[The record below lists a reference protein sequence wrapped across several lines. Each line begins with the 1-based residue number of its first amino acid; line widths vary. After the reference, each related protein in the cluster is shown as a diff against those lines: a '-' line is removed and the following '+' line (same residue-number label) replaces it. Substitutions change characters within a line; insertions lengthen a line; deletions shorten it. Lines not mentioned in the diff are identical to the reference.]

1 MRRVVALTATVILTL
16 VPVTACSDDK
26 DQKPAEPEDQAALIS
41 AVNEQ
46 LEVDPDHDN
55 LRAVI
60 VQVDGKP
67 VLEQYYDW
75 PVDTYWD
82 VESATNSILSALV
95 GIAIDEGDIAGTDE
109 TLVELLPDHAADMS
123 PDVADNTLRE
133 LITMTAGFAG
143 LDRDRT
149 AEYMADPDPV
159 GRILRAA
166 PDPLGGGFEFS
177 NQGAH
182 VVAAVLAEATGMSV
196 LDYARSRLFEPLGI
210 DTRPAFELPLD
221 AGNMDAFVAADF
233 AWPVDGSGLHLGWGG
248 LKLRPADLARFGQL
262 MLDRGKWKGEQ
273 LVPADWVR
281 ATTTE
286 QVDTISRRNQPTN
299 ASGEVRLPV
308 VDHRRRR
315 GTRLLRLG
323 SRGSAAGGGPQPVPG
338 GRRRQ
343 RDRLRRADERWLLRQ
358 RPHVPGG
365 PRHRTG
371 RRALRPRFSG
381 LGVRQA
387 SSAGAERRS
396 RARCCAPASTAPG
409 LHRRTRSPRRGAVP

>member
-1 MRRVVALTATVILTL
+1 MRRVAALAATVVLTL

-82 VESATNSILSALV
+82 VESATNSIVCALV

-109 TLVELLPDHAADMS
+109 TLVELLPDHADDMS
-123 PDVADNTLRE
+123 PDVADTTLRE
-133 LITMTAGFAG
+133 VLTMTAGFAG

-149 AEYMADPDPV
+149 TEYMADPDPV
-159 GRILRAA
+159 GRILQAA

-182 VVAAVLAEATGMSV
+182 IVSAVLAEATGMSV

-210 DTRPAFELPLD
+210 DTRPAFELPLVAD
-221 AGNMDAFVAADF
+221 NMAAFVAADF

-281 ATTTE
+281 AATTE
-286 QVDTISRRNQPTN
+286 QVDTISRRNQQNGAGRYGYQWWVTDADEEPAFFAWGRGGQLLEVVPSRSLVVVV
-299 ASGEVRLPV
+299 ASEI
-308 VDHRRRR
+308 DY
-315 GTRLLRLG
+315 
-323 SRGSAAGGGPQPVPG
+323 GGPQTTGFSANVLTFLV
-338 GRRRQ
+338 
-343 RDRLRRADERWLLRQ
+343 D
-358 RPHVPGG
+358 HVI
-365 PRHRTG
+365 
-371 RRALRPRFSG
+371 
-381 LGVRQA
+381 
-387 SSAGAERRS
+387 
-396 RARCCAPASTAPG
+396 APAVAP
-409 LHRRTRSPRRGAVP
+409 

>member
-1 MRRVVALTATVILTL
+1 M
-16 VPVTACSDDK
+16 
-26 DQKPAEPEDQAALIS
+26 
-41 AVNEQ
+41 NEQ

-82 VESATNSILSALV
+82 VESATNSILCALV
-95 GIAIDEGDIAGTDE
+95 GIAIEEGDIAGTEE
-109 TLVELLPDHAADMS
+109 TLVELLPDHADDMS
-123 PDVADNTLRE
+123 PDVADTTLRE
-133 LITMTAGFAG
+133 VLTMTAGFAG

-159 GRILRAA
+159 GRILQAA

-210 DTRPAFELPLD
+210 DTRPAFENCWTP
-221 AGNMDAFVAADF
+221 GTWTTFVAADF

-281 ATTTE
+281 E
-286 QVDTISRRNQPTN
+286 RRPSRSTRS
-299 ASGEVRLPV
+299 AG
-308 VDHRRRR
+308 
-315 GTRLLRLG
+315 GTRRT
-323 SRGSAAGGGPQPVPG
+323 
-338 GRRRQ
+338 RR
-343 RDRLRRADERWLLRQ
+343 
-358 RPHVPGG
+358 
-365 PRHRTG
+365 
-371 RRALRPRFSG
+371 
-381 LGVRQA
+381 
-387 SSAGAERRS
+387 
-396 RARCCAPASTAPG
+396 ASTATSGGSRRPTK
-409 LHRRTRSPRRGAVP
+409 HRRTSPGAVAGSCSRWSPACPWWSWSPARSSTASPGAQGSQPTSSRSWSTT